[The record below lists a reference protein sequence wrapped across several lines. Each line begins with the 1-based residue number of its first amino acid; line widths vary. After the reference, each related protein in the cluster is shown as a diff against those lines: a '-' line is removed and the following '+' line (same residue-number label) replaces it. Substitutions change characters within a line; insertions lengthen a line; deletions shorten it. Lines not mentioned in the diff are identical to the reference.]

1 MKTFN
6 FELTEDEANLVLQ
19 GLQELPAKICNPL
32 SKKIVEQAQSQMTEE
47 GGKVIQHTIED
58 NLGAHEQL
66 G

>member
-32 SKKIVEQAQSQMTEE
+32 SKKIVEQAQAQMTEE
-47 GGKVIQHTIED
+47 GRVIQHTIED

-66 G
+66 S

>member
-32 SKKIVEQAQSQMTEE
+32 SKKIVEQAQAQMTEE
-47 GGKVIQHTIED
+47 GGKTIHHTVED
-58 NLGAHEQL
+58 GLGVHEQL